1 MGVTTG
7 GLLKGQYQIITITIP
22 DAPDQAACA
31 KLASDLQA
39 VIDAFNRDHPDGKLE
54 VL

>member
-7 GLLKGQYQIITITIP
+7 GLLKGEHQIITITIP
-22 DAPDQAACA
+22 SAPDQLLAD
-31 KLASDLQA
+31 KLAGDLQA
-39 VIDAFNRDHPDGKLE
+39 IIDAFNQNHPDGKLE